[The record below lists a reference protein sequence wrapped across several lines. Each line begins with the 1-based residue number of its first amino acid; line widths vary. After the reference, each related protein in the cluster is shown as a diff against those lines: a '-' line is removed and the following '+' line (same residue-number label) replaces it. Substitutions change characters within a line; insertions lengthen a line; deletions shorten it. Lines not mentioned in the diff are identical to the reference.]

1 MDKTTK
7 ALRARLRD
15 ILLRWVEGDVRL
27 YWETM
32 DESLDPHR
40 SKAGNELLARLK
52 AIGAGFDSNGLARV
66 FLARLADDD
75 EIGVIVSQIG
85 ERRPL
90 KRVAD
95 EAPESGV
102 LAPEAWVVS
111 RPGLGNPSMPQDIKN
126 MDTLL
131 VLMAEAIVPE
141 WIEHLADDA
150 PDLDGLTPD
159 ARAVLLAMYELGA
172 FCKEAKVTQTM
183 IFEKVAELGEE
194 IPKTRGGNAITLLRH
209 YGYVDTK
216 ASTATWLTTRG
227 QKAAESLKSSTNP

>member
-27 YWETM
+27 YREMM
-32 DESLDPHR
+32 DESLDRHR
-40 SKAGNELLARLK
+40 SKEGNELLARL
-52 AIGAGFDSNGLARV
+52 GAGFESEGLARV

-90 KRVAD
+90 KRVEH
-95 EAPESGV
+95 EATESGV
-102 LAPEAWVVS
+102 LSPEAWVVS

-159 ARAVLLAMYELGA
+159 ARAVLVAMYELGA
-172 FCKEAKVTQTM
+172 FCMEANITQSN
-183 IFEKVAELGEE
+183 ISDKVAELGKE
-194 IPKTRGGNAITLLRH
+194 ISKTARESAIKLLRH
-209 YGYVDTK
+209 YGYVATK
-216 ASTATWLTTRG
+216 ASKATWLTTRG